1 MHDMYCDH
9 AVMASDR
16 GSICAVGSRL
26 FFMSRADAGRYFNNG
41 EKTNFMTAVKKLDM
55 TNNSVISCQVTVIA
69 RMRSDVFC
77 GPKVTHR
84 ANGGN

>member
-1 MHDMYCDH
+1 
-9 AVMASDR
+9 
-16 GSICAVGSRL
+16 
-26 FFMSRADAGRYFNNG
+26 
-41 EKTNFMTAVKKLDM
+41 MTAVKKLDM
-55 TNNSVISCQVTVIA
+55 TNNSVISCQETVIV